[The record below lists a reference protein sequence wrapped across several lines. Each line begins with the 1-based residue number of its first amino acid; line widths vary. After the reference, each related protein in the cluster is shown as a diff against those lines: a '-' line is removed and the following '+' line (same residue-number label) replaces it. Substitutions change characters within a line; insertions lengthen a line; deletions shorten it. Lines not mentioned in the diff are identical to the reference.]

1 MDNIYITAYQLDKV
15 QFLVDVESLIIVN
28 IYRIA
33 GHDNIKLKIKLTDDE
48 GKGGRV
54 NMDMSRV
61 SFEIIQNCPEVANY
75 CAWPVIV
82 QDNYV
87 TAGLCSVARQII
99 KRSEHKKVKKLLG
112 FRDACLMACSE
123 SSVWTKFCEVDM
135 VSTVKSVLTDP
146 SRCLDGDVLNLPQD
160 LIRFEYHMGQPVRI
174 HNVYK
179 VAREQSNDK
188 AIQSCVP
195 IEKLD
200 LHHTFGEGPFMT
212 LSDVILFSCMQIFL
226 DLYPEEKL
234 LEKLPLTMAWFNT
247 MKEKNVSKVK
257 FSLDVLPNDV
267 NEIVEPEILRQS
279 LYTADPSRYK
289 PERRIYTKQKDI
301 TNSLRI
307 INNNHIE
314 IVNSLYPFGDEIPFD
329 WSKIPSEA
337 NPMSGALPE
346 NRAYRKCDQLENL
359 AKAVIKLVGAKQCR
373 IVDFCSG
380 SGHLGILLAHLLPNS
395 TVILVENKELS
406 LVRAKERIVKMQL
419 DNVIILQSNLD
430 YFVGGF
436 DIGVSLHACGVA
448 TDLVIQNC
456 IKNKAHFVC
465 CPCCYGGIHDCYHL
479 TYPRSAEYRSLN
491 MDHKDYLTLAHAAD
505 QTHDPNNRKT
515 TQGFICM
522 DAIDTDR
529 RLYAESCGYEVHLGK
544 LQPVSCTN
552 KNNLLVGICSG

>member
-1 MDNIYITAYQLDKV
+1 MDHIYIGAQRVGDAQLSLDI
-15 QFLVDVESLIIVN
+15 ESLIVLN
-28 IYRIA
+28 VYRIA
-33 GHDNIKLKIKLTDDE
+33 GNDNIKLRVKILD
-48 GKGGRV
+48 GGTQGAHV
-54 NMDMSRV
+54 TVDMSRV
-61 SFEIIQNCPEVANY
+61 VHEIVENIPEIAKY

-82 QDNYV
+82 KHNYV
-87 TAGLCSVARQII
+87 IAGLCSVTRQII
-99 KRSEHKKVKKLLG
+99 KLSEHKKVQKLLG

-123 SSVWTKFCEVDM
+123 SSIWTKFCEVDM
-135 VSTVKSVLTDP
+135 ISTIKSVVLDP
-146 SRCLDGDVLNLPQD
+146 MGHFNGNVFKLPRD
-160 LIRFEYHMGQPVRI
+160 LVRFEYHLGQPVRM

-179 VAREQSNDK
+179 IAREQNK
-188 AIQSCVP
+188 AITNDTP

-200 LHHTFGEGPFMT
+200 LKHTFGEGPFMT
-212 LSDVILFSCMQIFL
+212 LSDVILFSCVQIFMTL
-226 DLYPEEKL
+226 FPELKFQD
-234 LEKLPLTMAWFNT
+234 KLPLTLAWYHN
-247 MKEKNVSKVK
+247 MKEMNVNKLK
-257 FSLDVLPNDV
+257 FDLNPLPV
-267 NEIVEPEILRQS
+267 EITEVEEPEIVKQS

-289 PERRIYTKQKDI
+289 PEKRIYTKQKDI

-314 IVNSLYPFGDEIPFD
+314 IANSLYPYGDEIEFD
-329 WSKIPSEA
+329 WSKIPEEA

-359 AKAVIKLVGAKQCR
+359 AKAVIKLTGGKQMK

-380 SGHLGILLAHLLPNS
+380 SGHLGILLAFLLPQC
-395 TVILVENKELS
+395 TIILVENKELS
-406 LVRAKERIVKMQL
+406 LVRAKERIEKMNL
-419 DNVIILQSNLD
+419 TNLVILQSNLD
-430 YFVGGF
+430 YFVGTF

-479 TYPRSAEYRSLN
+479 TYPRSLEYQRLN
-491 MDHKDYLTLAHAAD
+491 MEHKDYLTLAHAAD

-515 TQGFICM
+515 TQGFVCM

-544 LQPVSCTN
+544 LQPASCTN
-552 KNNLLVGICSG
+552 KNNLLVGICNG

>member
-179 VAREQSNDK
+179 SRAGTEQRQGHPELRSHRKAR
-188 AIQSCVP
+188 P
-195 IEKLD
+195 PP
-200 LHHTFGEGPFMT
+200 H
-212 LSDVILFSCMQIFL
+212 
-226 DLYPEEKL
+226 
-234 LEKLPLTMAWFNT
+234 
-247 MKEKNVSKVK
+247 
-257 FSLDVLPNDV
+257 
-267 NEIVEPEILRQS
+267 LRGG
-279 LYTADPSRYK
+279 TVHD
-289 PERRIYTKQKDI
+289 
-301 TNSLRI
+301 SLRR
-307 INNNHIE
+307 H
-314 IVNSLYPFGDEIPFD
+314 
-329 WSKIPSEA
+329 
-337 NPMSGALPE
+337 
-346 NRAYRKCDQLENL
+346 
-359 AKAVIKLVGAKQCR
+359 
-373 IVDFCSG
+373 
-380 SGHLGILLAHLLPNS
+380 
-395 TVILVENKELS
+395 
-406 LVRAKERIVKMQL
+406 
-419 DNVIILQSNLD
+419 
-430 YFVGGF
+430 FVF
-436 DIGVSLHACGVA
+436 LHADFFG
-448 TDLVIQNC
+448 LV
-456 IKNKAHFVC
+456 
-465 CPCCYGGIHDCYHL
+465 
-479 TYPRSAEYRSLN
+479 S
-491 MDHKDYLTLAHAAD
+491 
-505 QTHDPNNRKT
+505 
-515 TQGFICM
+515 
-522 DAIDTDR
+522 
-529 RLYAESCGYEVHLGK
+529 
-544 LQPVSCTN
+544 
-552 KNNLLVGICSG
+552 

>member
-1 MDNIYITAYQLDKV
+1 
-15 QFLVDVESLIIVN
+15 
-28 IYRIA
+28 
-33 GHDNIKLKIKLTDDE
+33 
-48 GKGGRV
+48 
-54 NMDMSRV
+54 MSRV
-61 SFEIIQNCPEVANY
+61 TFEIIETFPEVASY
-75 CAWPVIV
+75 CVWPVIV

-87 TAGLCSVARQII
+87 IAGLCSVARQMI
-99 KRSEHKKVKKLLG
+99 KHSEHKKVKKLLG

-123 SSVWTKFCEVDM
+123 SSIWTKFCEVDM
-135 VSTVKSVLTDP
+135 VSTIKSILLNPSSYFDGNVLK
-146 SRCLDGDVLNLPQD
+146 LPQD
-160 LIRFEYHMGQPVRI
+160 MSRFEYHMGQPVRM
-174 HNVYK
+174 HNIYK

-188 AIQSCVP
+188 AIKSSIP
-195 IEKLD
+195 IDKLD

-212 LSDVILFSCMQIFL
+212 LSDIILFSCTEIFL
-226 DLYPEEKL
+226 ALCPEDRL
-234 LEKLPLTMAWFNT
+234 REKLPLTINWFNT
-247 MKEKNVSKVK
+247 MKEKNVNKMK
-257 FSLDVLPNDV
+257 FSLDALGNDV
-267 NEIVEPEILRQS
+267 TTIVVPDIVKQS
-279 LYTADPSRYK
+279 LYTANPGRYK
-289 PERRIYTKQKDI
+289 PEKRIYTKQKDI

-314 IVNSLYPFGDEIPFD
+314 IANSLYPYGDDVPFD

-337 NPMSGALPE
+337 NPTSGALPE

-359 AKAVIKLVGAKQCR
+359 AKAVIKLVGSKECR

-380 SGHLGILLAHLLPNS
+380 SGHLGILLAYLLPKC
-395 TVILVENKELS
+395 TIILVENKELS
-406 LVRAKERIVKMQL
+406 LVRAKERILKMNL
-419 DNVIILQSNLD
+419 TNIIILQSNLD
-430 YFVGGF
+430 YFIGSY

-479 TYPRSAEYRSLN
+479 TYPRSVQYQNLN

-544 LQPVSCTN
+544 LQPFSCTN